1 MITKKMLKK
10 HTKMGE
16 EKMSKNPIDCMEQA
30 LKTFKE
36 RNKVYGDNYHQ
47 HGKVM
52 MALFP
57 EGANLST
64 IEDYNRFGII
74 NMLVA
79 KLTRYCQGWPKSHQD
94 SIHDM
99 GVYAFMLESLDS
111 EVEDDNI

>member
-1 MITKKMLKK
+1 MKDNSVESVFK
-10 HTKMGE
+10 
-16 EKMSKNPIDCMEQA
+16 DA

-52 MALFP
+52 MTLFP
-57 EGANLST
+57 NGVQLNTEK
-64 IEDYNRFGII
+64 EHNRFGII

-79 KLTRYCQGWPKSHQD
+79 KLTRYTQNWPASHLD

-99 GVYAFMLESLDS
+99 GVYAFILESLDRES
-111 EVEDDNI
+111 KDDSV

>member
-1 MITKKMLKK
+1 LKK
-10 HTKMGE
+10 EGK
-16 EKMSKNPIDCMEQA
+16 KAMSKDSLRNRHPIECMENA
-30 LKTFKE
+30 LETFRE

-57 EGANLST
+57 NGVHLATEK
-64 IEDYNRFGII
+64 EWNRFGIV

-79 KLTRYCQGWPKSHQD
+79 KMTRYCQGWPRSHQD

-111 EVEDDNI
+111 ED